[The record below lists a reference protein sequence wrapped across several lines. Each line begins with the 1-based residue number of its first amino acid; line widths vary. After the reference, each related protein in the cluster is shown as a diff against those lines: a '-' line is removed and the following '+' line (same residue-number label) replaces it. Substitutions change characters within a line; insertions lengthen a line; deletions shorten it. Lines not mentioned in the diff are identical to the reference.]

1 MSTDTLL
8 ANRYQIVD
16 MIGEGGMAMVYRARD
31 IRTGHYVA
39 IKFLRP
45 EYKQSPEFLARFQ
58 REATA
63 ASKMSHHNIVNLL
76 DVGSDDENPYIVI
89 EYVDGKTLKDIISER
104 KKLPEDL
111 AAQIAI
117 RILSALQH
125 AHTAGIIHRD
135 IKPQNILV
143 DQKGYIK
150 VSDFGIARMVGVRT
164 ATMDDAGSAIMGS
177 VHYFSPEQARGETA
191 TAASDLYSVGVT
203 LYEMLT
209 GSVPFEGDTAVAI
222 AMQHVQVK
230 PVPVRERAEEVSPAI
245 ENVVMKAL
253 EKDPMNRFHSALEM
267 ARALRTALQFP
278 EKENTQDVPLLPDV
292 QAARPAQPPARRKAM
307 KRTRMLVVLLAI
319 LVIAGLAVGAFLI
332 YNGVVSTTYAPY
344 LLGETE
350 QEAIRMA
357 RNAGLDPQVVR
368 QSDKSEAGTVILQ
381 SHDFGFAMKRGDV
394 ILITVSSGPLQ
405 HAAPAI
411 VDKPQDEALRSV
423 EQLGLK
429 LLITDRVLDVAPAG
443 TIISQ
448 DPEAGTMMDYG
459 GIIQAVVS
467 GGKVTVP
474 SVKGM
479 TRAQALQTLQAAGLT
494 TERVDEL
501 PIEDPLQV
509 DQVADQLPEA
519 DTVVMAQTEVTLVV
533 YVAMPSSESPAPTGT
548 EGS

>member
-1 MSTDTLL
+1 
-8 ANRYQIVD
+8 
-16 MIGEGGMAMVYRARD
+16 
-31 IRTGHYVA
+31 
-39 IKFLRP
+39 
-45 EYKQSPEFLARFQ
+45 
-58 REATA
+58 
-63 ASKMSHHNIVNLL
+63 
-76 DVGSDDENPYIVI
+76 
-89 EYVDGKTLKDIISER
+89 
-104 KKLPEDL
+104 
-111 AAQIAI
+111 
-117 RILSALQH
+117 
-125 AHTAGIIHRD
+125 
-135 IKPQNILV
+135 
-143 DQKGYIK
+143 
-150 VSDFGIARMVGVRT
+150 
-164 ATMDDAGSAIMGS
+164 
-177 VHYFSPEQARGETA
+177 
-191 TAASDLYSVGVT
+191 
-203 LYEMLT
+203 
-209 GSVPFEGDTAVAI
+209 
-222 AMQHVQVK
+222 
-230 PVPVRERAEEVSPAI
+230 
-245 ENVVMKAL
+245 
-253 EKDPMNRFHSALEM
+253 
-267 ARALRTALQFP
+267 
-278 EKENTQDVPLLPDV
+278 
-292 QAARPAQPPARRKAM
+292 
-307 KRTRMLVVLLAI
+307 LLAI
-319 LVIAGLAVGAFLI
+319 LVTVGLAVGTLLI

-519 DTVVMAQTEVTLVV
+519 DTVVMAQTEVALVV